1 MFGKI
6 FVFLII
12 ISASVNAY
20 KNFTKQSI
28 SKDSEGGYEVKYSAS
43 EQLSNAI
50 KADEQFK
57 KSCKSLGIMRENQCL
72 KNEKEFT
79 DCLKI
84 EELLLKEKFEIALYK
99 CISKNTPQ

>member
-6 FVFLII
+6 FVFLIV
-12 ISASVNAY
+12 ISACVTAY

-28 SKDSEGGYEVKYSAS
+28 SKDSEGGYGVKYSAS

-57 KSCKSLGIMRENQCL
+57 KSCKSLGMMRENQCL
-72 KNEKEFT
+72 KNEKEFS
-79 DCLKI
+79 DCL
-84 EELLLKEKFEIALYK
+84 EETFRDYKKNKVIRKYMIAVVRD
-99 CISKNTPQ
+99 

>member
-12 ISASVNAY
+12 ISASVTAY

-28 SKDSEGGYEVKYSAS
+28 SKDSEGGYGVKYSAS

-50 KADEQFK
+50 KADEQF
-57 KSCKSLGIMRENQCL
+57 
-72 KNEKEFT
+72 
-79 DCLKI
+79 
-84 EELLLKEKFEIALYK
+84 
-99 CISKNTPQ
+99 